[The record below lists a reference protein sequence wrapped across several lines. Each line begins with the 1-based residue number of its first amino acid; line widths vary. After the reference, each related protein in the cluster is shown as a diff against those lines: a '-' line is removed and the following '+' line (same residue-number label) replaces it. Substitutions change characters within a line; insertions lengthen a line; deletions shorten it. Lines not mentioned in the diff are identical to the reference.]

1 MAGGAEDATLGI
13 GPIEG
18 TAGGGALMSVG
29 ISAYCGSSGCSGCA
43 ISRCSGPAG
52 APGSAS

>member
-52 APGSAS
+52 APGCAS